1 MKFSNYEEEVENE
14 KKILTS
20 KYEILEKKY
29 HDFNDE
35 YQTLEQQT
43 NDDRIG
49 FIKKI

>member
-1 MKFSNYEEEVENE
+1 M
-14 KKILTS
+14 S

-43 NDDRIG
+43 NDDRIA
-49 FIKKI
+49 FIKKIEMLNFELSKK